1 MLKRNK
7 KQALPKEQFL
17 TEEEIEFLRSM
28 PQFSK
33 AYIEL
38 KRKVQETQNP
48 FCDGFDIKR
57 SDEPIVEKWELE
69 DMLHVYI
76 NDYYA
81 LVYEKGIVVYIQQ
94 VGIRD

>member
-1 MLKRNK
+1 MN
-7 KQALPKEQFL
+7 KEQFL
-17 TEEEIEFLRSM
+17 TEEEIAFLRSM

-33 AYIEL
+33 AYYEL
-38 KRKVQETQNP
+38 KYKVQESQNP

-69 DMLHVYI
+69 DTLHVYI

-81 LVYEKGIVVYIQQ
+81 LVYERGIIAYIQQ
-94 VGIRD
+94 VGVRD